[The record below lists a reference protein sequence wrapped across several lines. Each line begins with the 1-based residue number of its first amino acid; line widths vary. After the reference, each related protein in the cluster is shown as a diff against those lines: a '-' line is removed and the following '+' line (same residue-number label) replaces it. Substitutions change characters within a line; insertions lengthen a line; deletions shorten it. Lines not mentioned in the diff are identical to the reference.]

1 MCFIYFNYEDK
12 LMRVLILILCVGLSG
27 CVHQPPYEL
36 KSPCASGHSDNLELN
51 NPCIR
56 KPINRYLI

>member
-1 MCFIYFNYEDK
+1 
-12 LMRVLILILCVGLSG
+12 MRVLILILCVGLSG

-36 KSPCASGHSDNLELN
+36 KSPCVSGDSDNLELN